1 MGGIIRK
8 GIDGIR
14 VSVLVDLVTLEG
26 TVRAIVEDAGAGG
39 VDEDGVLASC
49 GTLLDAIKDGLDRGQ
64 VVGCCGVDGDL
75 WVGVRA

>member
-14 VSVLVDLVTLEG
+14 VSVLVDLVTFES
-26 TVRAIVEDAGAGG
+26 TIRAIVEDAGAGG

-49 GTLLDAIKDGLDRGQ
+49 GTLPDAIKDSLDGGE
-64 VVGCCGVDGDL
+64 VVGCCGVDGNL